1 MKEENWKDWTG
12 ETGETPQERTVLAYN
27 ECKRQI
33 DQLIEEY
40 GEDMVVYVV
49 NRLL

>member
-1 MKEENWKDWTG
+1 MEEENWKDW
-12 ETGETPQERTVLAYN
+12 TGETPQERTVLAYN

-49 NRLL
+49 NQLL

>member
-1 MKEENWKDWTG
+1 MEEKEKERWKNWTG
-12 ETGETPQERTVLAYN
+12 EDIQEQGMLVYSN
-27 ECKRQI
+27 CKRQI